1 MRPLPTA
8 ALLLLLA
15 PSVAVAADP
24 PLRRV
29 VLSTAGVA
37 YLEREATV
45 RGDATLELA
54 VRRDQLDDVLKSL
67 VVLDGAGTVAG
78 VTLPGETS
86 ARDALAGL
94 PFGPDALEGPG
105 ALLAALR
112 GAEVRLPGPR
122 TVVGRILSV
131 ERDERGRH
139 RVTVATP
146 AGLDGF
152 VLEEAPGL
160 AFADPGLGERI
171 DRALARLSQDGDG
184 QVRRLAVSLRGG
196 GSRTVRLGY
205 LVEAPVWK
213 ASWRLTLGPDGR
225 GRLQGWA
232 VVENMTG
239 ADWRGVDLA
248 LVSGDPVALRQA
260 LATPLHVDRPDVPV
274 DAGGRLAPR
283 PDAGP
288 TGPVVAMAAPA
299 PALAPTASFRAEGRM
314 RPAGTLADEPPP
326 PAALPAAVAEAAV
339 AQVVFRP
346 AGPIEVPAGRA
357 ALLPLLDREVSAER
371 VALWQRDVDARHP
384 LAAIRLRPG
393 GTETLP
399 PGLVTVYAS
408 GTGGLSHAGDARMAA
423 VPAGET
429 RMLAVALDRELTVD
443 RQETPGRAVSL
454 AAVSGGVLRLTVTD
468 RRETVYTV
476 RSASGEA
483 RSIVLEHPRQSG
495 WTPVVDGGA
504 EAAGDVWRIARPVPA
519 GGTVAVRVTDERPR
533 TETIDV
539 GRLDADRL
547 RAVATG
553 GGLPAPLAAALAGVA
568 DLQGAVAAREAAIAA
583 LAEEAGRIAADQA
596 RIRENLAAVPAD
608 GDLARRYVASLGAQ
622 EDRMDAIR
630 ADETRL
636 RAALAEARGR
646 LAAAVRDLRA

>member
-1 MRPLPTA
+1 V
-8 ALLLLLA
+8 
-15 PSVAVAADP
+15 S
-24 PLRRV
+24 
-29 VLSTAGVA
+29 
-37 YLEREATV
+37 
-45 RGDATLELA
+45 
-54 VRRDQLDDVLKSL
+54 
-67 VVLDGAGTVAG
+67 
-78 VTLPGETS
+78 
-86 ARDALAGL
+86 
-94 PFGPDALEGPG
+94 
-105 ALLAALR
+105 
-112 GAEVRLPGPR
+112 
-122 TVVGRILSV
+122 
-131 ERDERGRH
+131 
-139 RVTVATP
+139 
-146 AGLDGF
+146 
-152 VLEEAPGL
+152 
-160 AFADPGLGERI
+160 
-171 DRALARLSQDGDG
+171 
-184 QVRRLAVSLRGG
+184 SLRGG

-299 PALAPTASFRAEGRM
+299 PAPAPTASFRAEGRM

-326 PAALPAAVAEAAV
+326 PAALPAAAAEAAV

-357 ALLPLLDREVSAER
+357 ALVPLLDREVSAER

>member
-299 PALAPTASFRAEGRM
+299 PAPAPTASFRAEGRM

-504 EAAGDVWRIARPVPA
+504 EASGDVWRIARPVPA

>member
-288 TGPVVAMAAPA
+288 TGPVVAWAAPA
-299 PALAPTASFRAEGRM
+299 PAPAPTASFRAEGRM
-314 RPAGTLADEPPP
+314 RPAVTLADEPPP
-326 PAALPAAVAEAAV
+326 PAALP
-339 AQVVFRP
+339 
-346 AGPIEVPAGRA
+346 
-357 ALLPLLDREVSAER
+357 
-371 VALWQRDVDARHP
+371 
-384 LAAIRLRPG
+384 
-393 GTETLP
+393 
-399 PGLVTVYAS
+399 
-408 GTGGLSHAGDARMAA
+408 
-423 VPAGET
+423 
-429 RMLAVALDRELTVD
+429 
-443 RQETPGRAVSL
+443 
-454 AAVSGGVLRLTVTD
+454 
-468 RRETVYTV
+468 
-476 RSASGEA
+476 
-483 RSIVLEHPRQSG
+483 
-495 WTPVVDGGA
+495 
-504 EAAGDVWRIARPVPA
+504 
-519 GGTVAVRVTDERPR
+519 
-533 TETIDV
+533 
-539 GRLDADRL
+539 
-547 RAVATG
+547 
-553 GGLPAPLAAALAGVA
+553 
-568 DLQGAVAAREAAIAA
+568 
-583 LAEEAGRIAADQA
+583 
-596 RIRENLAAVPAD
+596 
-608 GDLARRYVASLGAQ
+608 
-622 EDRMDAIR
+622 
-630 ADETRL
+630 
-636 RAALAEARGR
+636 
-646 LAAAVRDLRA
+646 

>member
-299 PALAPTASFRAEGRM
+299 PAPAPTASFRAEGRM

-357 ALLPLLDREVSAER
+357 ALVPLLDREVSAER

-399 PGLVTVYAS
+399 PGLVTVYAP